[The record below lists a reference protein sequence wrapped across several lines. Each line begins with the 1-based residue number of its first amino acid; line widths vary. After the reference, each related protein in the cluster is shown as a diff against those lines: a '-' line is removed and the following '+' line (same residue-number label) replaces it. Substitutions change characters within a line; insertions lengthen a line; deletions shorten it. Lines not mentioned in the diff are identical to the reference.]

1 MKEGSYSDYSNREEI
16 AEIVRF
22 KSTAEEGTG
31 DNNWTSFADY
41 VLRMKPEQKAIYYI
55 TGGDEKNLAYIQTE
69 SWKAAFRSILPPE
82 MLDRCTNFSKAEAMY
97 RKLLEEKK
105 GNGYILEIDHRPH
118 CIAWWDAAREEA
130 MAGYAELICI
140 HSLPEN
146 WHCGYGSKMMDA
158 VLADVAKAGYTK
170 ILLWVF
176 EQNAPAIAFY
186 RKYGFAASGRKQPAF
201 GAVEEMYV
209 RML

>member
-1 MKEGSYSDYSNREEI
+1 MVEI
-16 AEIVRF
+16 RKV
-22 KSTAEEGTG
+22 
-31 DNNWTSFADY
+31 
-41 VLRMKPEQKAIYYI
+41 

-158 VLADVAKAGYTK
+158 VLAGVAKAGYTK

>member
-1 MKEGSYSDYSNREEI
+1 
-16 AEIVRF
+16 
-22 KSTAEEGTG
+22 
-31 DNNWTSFADY
+31 
-41 VLRMKPEQKAIYYI
+41 
-55 TGGDEKNLAYIQTE
+55 
-69 SWKAAFRSILPPE
+69 
-82 MLDRCTNFSKAEAMY
+82 
-97 RKLLEEKK
+97 
-105 GNGYILEIDHRPH
+105 
-118 CIAWWDAAREEA
+118 

-158 VLADVAKAGYTK
+158 VLADVAKAGYAK

>member
-1 MKEGSYSDYSNREEI
+1 MVEI
-16 AEIVRF
+16 RKV
-22 KSTAEEGTG
+22 
-31 DNNWTSFADY
+31 
-41 VLRMKPEQKAIYYI
+41 

-186 RKYGFAASGRKQPAF
+186 SKVRLCRQRKKAACLRSGR
-201 GAVEEMYV
+201 GNVCEDAVIASDDLRNTKLKR
-209 RML
+209 RMPPPIVICSPSRGQ